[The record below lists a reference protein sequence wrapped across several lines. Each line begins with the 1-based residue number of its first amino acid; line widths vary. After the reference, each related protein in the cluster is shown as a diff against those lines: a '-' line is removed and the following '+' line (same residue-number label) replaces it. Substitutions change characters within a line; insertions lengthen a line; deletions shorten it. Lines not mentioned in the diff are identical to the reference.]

1 MPYLSQSLFKFLTD
15 LIKTLYI
22 ILVIIDYRFVSVAE
36 EFLKNHITTIFYD
49 DDFI

>member
-1 MPYLSQSLFKFLTD
+1 MPCRLQSLFKFLTD

-36 EFLKNHITTIFYD
+36 
-49 DDFI
+49 DFFKESYHNNLL